1 MVQLEIERK
10 KKIML
15 TTSFYLLLTISI
27 VPKYLNCYVV
37 ENDAI
42 AKSKADDS
50 ERDYASYNDDTG
62 NQMEKTVTNLTEAD
76 NQSVIF
82 DVNDAVDYSTM
93 QRNTGVDTLTE
104 VESGKINIFILYSSN
119 DFVTYVFT
127 FFPFSIGFFTF
138 VTAKNENNIF
148 KSQNHSHTNNMHMF
162 CDYKN

>member
-1 MVQLEIERK
+1 
-10 KKIML
+10 ML

-37 ENDAI
+37 DNDAI

-50 ERDYASYNDDTG
+50 ERDYASYTDDTD
-62 NQMEKTVTNLTEAD
+62 NQMENENQTVTNLTEAD

-138 VTAKNENNIF
+138 VIAKKNLTYSKVKTI
-148 KSQNHSHTNNMHMF
+148 HTRTTCICF
-162 CDYKN
+162 ATTKIDYIE